1 MANPAA
7 GALWRIPARELVGE
21 SIAGLFVFEVVSRD
35 PELLQAQWDALLVT
49 AVENPVTLKLQPREA
64 AAFDVTMRIDR
75 ATEDPV
81 RYFALVS
88 IPAPSPVAA
97 PSAAPPAAEAA
108 PPPVANDAL
117 ALLAEHSPLGFFDL
131 NFFTKEV
138 HYSPVWKRLL
148 GYTRQEL
155 PDTLDTWKQLLH
167 PEDSAAAPDHHGK
180 VTTAGP
186 RPFAVEFRMKHAR
199 GHYVWIHSVG
209 VQLFGPDGVLQRV
222 LGAHLDIQDRKEF
235 EESALRSEERLAMLG
250 DRCGLGMFDLD
261 FAADQYWF
269 SPSWKRLIGYKDADL
284 GNDADTLAIGLPRE
298 DIPSGAK
305 AYFLAKDPAQPA
317 YLETIRLR
325 HREGRDLPVL
335 AGIFR
340 QFSRRKELQRVV
352 GFMKE
357 LPADTAAAAP
367 APAPREGASSDVFAA
382 LAAEMHEGVL
392 VADAAGRVIF
402 INAKAEQILGRPAD
416 QVTGQQVADVFP
428 LKHRLSHQP
437 GESPVDKVLASGES
451 VGLNDEFSL
460 DTGGGRTVPIA
471 WSCRPV
477 PDGAGRA
484 TGAVLVFRNPDE
496 MTLTRDEL
504 VRANRFEGLGLLA
517 AGIAHDYNNL
527 LTTILGGVSVAKDCR
542 TIDTAKSYAHLE
554 KAETACETA
563 KGLSKQL
570 LSVAKG
576 GTSVRQVVA
585 VADVL
590 KDAKL
595 IAKAGTN
602 VVVHDPE
609 VAPDI
614 QPICVDRAQILQVFQ
629 NLIVNAIQAMPP
641 AGGNIWITAANV
653 PLQDGQ
659 VEGLTAGN
667 YVQVDVRDD
676 GSGIKPEILQKI
688 WEPFFTT
695 KKTGTGLG
703 LATVQSIVKRHGGI
717 IGVDST
723 VGAGTTFSLVFPPAD
738 RPVEAVPRKRPQIHE
753 GDQRILFM
761 DDDKEICEFTATM
774 LTDLGYKF
782 DVVHTGDEAVKLY
795 RRRFVEFRQP
805 YAVVLMDLTIVGGM
819 GGEETFKHLREID
832 PDVVAVIASGYD
844 NEDMKRQ
851 FLEAGFAGYL
861 TKPYRRNELGN
872 MIKTVLGR

>member
-1 MANPAA
+1 
-7 GALWRIPARELVGE
+7 
-21 SIAGLFVFEVVSRD
+21 
-35 PELLQAQWDALLVT
+35 
-49 AVENPVTLKLQPREA
+49 
-64 AAFDVTMRIDR
+64 
-75 ATEDPV
+75 
-81 RYFALVS
+81 
-88 IPAPSPVAA
+88 
-97 PSAAPPAAEAA
+97 
-108 PPPVANDAL
+108 
-117 ALLAEHSPLGFFDL
+117 
-131 NFFTKEV
+131 
-138 HYSPVWKRLL
+138 
-148 GYTRQEL
+148 
-155 PDTLDTWKQLLH
+155 
-167 PEDSAAAPDHHGK
+167 
-180 VTTAGP
+180 
-186 RPFAVEFRMKHAR
+186 
-199 GHYVWIHSVG
+199 
-209 VQLFGPDGVLQRV
+209 
-222 LGAHLDIQDRKEF
+222 
-235 EESALRSEERLAMLG
+235 
-250 DRCGLGMFDLD
+250 
-261 FAADQYWF
+261 
-269 SPSWKRLIGYKDADL
+269 
-284 GNDADTLAIGLPRE
+284 
-298 DIPSGAK
+298 
-305 AYFLAKDPAQPA
+305 
-317 YLETIRLR
+317 
-325 HREGRDLPVL
+325 
-335 AGIFR
+335 
-340 QFSRRKELQRVV
+340 
-352 GFMKE
+352 
-357 LPADTAAAAP
+357 
-367 APAPREGASSDVFAA
+367 
-382 LAAEMHEGVL
+382 
-392 VADAAGRVIF
+392 
-402 INAKAEQILGRPAD
+402 
-416 QVTGQQVADVFP
+416 
-428 LKHRLSHQP
+428 
-437 GESPVDKVLASGES
+437 
-451 VGLNDEFSL
+451 
-460 DTGGGRTVPIA
+460 
-471 WSCRPV
+471 
-477 PDGAGRA
+477 
-484 TGAVLVFRNPDE
+484 
-496 MTLTRDEL
+496 
-504 VRANRFEGLGLLA
+504 
-517 AGIAHDYNNL
+517 
-527 LTTILGGVSVAKDCR
+527 
-542 TIDTAKSYAHLE
+542 
-554 KAETACETA
+554 
-563 KGLSKQL
+563 
-570 LSVAKG
+570 
-576 GTSVRQVVA
+576 
-585 VADVL
+585 VL

-782 DVVHTGDEAVKLY
+782 DVVHTGDEAV
-795 RRRFVEFRQP
+795 
-805 YAVVLMDLTIVGGM
+805 VLMDLTIVGGM